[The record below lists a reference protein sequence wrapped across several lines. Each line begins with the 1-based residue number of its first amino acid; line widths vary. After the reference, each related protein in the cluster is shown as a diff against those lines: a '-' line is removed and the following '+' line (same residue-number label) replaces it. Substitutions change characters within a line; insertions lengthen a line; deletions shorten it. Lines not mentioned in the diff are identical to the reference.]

1 MQSARGGNQVYT
13 ARMKNSPFFPCLIA
27 LLAVFAAVG
36 AHASPADPAPSGAS
50 DAFSRYQKPASG
62 EFVLYRDRSWKQP
75 TWVGFL
81 MYDENT
87 YGALLV
93 TPASGTR
100 VTILFRVET
109 ADDRMI
115 LVGQKN
121 ILKPRQEDVP
131 AVNYLM
137 GLLPD
142 IYAWR
147 QAARGSGAKDGGLNA
162 ARDSSSLLPPA
173 FSTKSD
179 IASFGGAVTL
189 TWAPE
194 VTVFNLHSIRQSDG
208 TPMLTLERMGRIS
221 PDGGNDFFTF
231 DPPGDPA
238 AGVALSVSATRARE
252 SKIVDGVRLNLDD
265 QWTMIADNTFF
276 LGNAALLVVDT
287 LDLRLLEI
295 PAEGLPLSLAR
306 RFSASSGSVWADPAE
321 FSIAGTAARF
331 RISGLFRDSESG
343 RVNRDIKLCIPS
355 PDGRRCTV
363 VSLSVSETAYKA
375 NQVYFDSLF

>member
-1 MQSARGGNQVYT
+1 
-13 ARMKNSPFFPCLIA
+13 MKNGPFIPCLIA
-27 LLAVFAAVG
+27 CLAVFIAAG
-36 AHASPADPAPSGAS
+36 AYASPADSAPSGAP
-50 DAFSRYQKPASG
+50 DAFLRYQKPASG

-100 VTILFRVET
+100 VTILFRVVT

-142 IYAWR
+142 IYSWR
-147 QAARGSGAKDGGLNA
+147 QAARKSAAANAVPGEGRDPSG
-162 ARDSSSLLPPA
+162 LLPPA
-173 FSTKSD
+173 FSTGHD

-189 TWAPE
+189 SWAPE
-194 VTVFNLHSIRQSDG
+194 VTVFNLHSIRQTGG

-221 PDGGNDFFTF
+221 PDGGDEFFAF
-231 DPPGDPA
+231 NPPGYPA
-238 AGVALSVSATRARE
+238 AGVSLSVPADRTREA
-252 SKIVDGVRLNLDD
+252 KTVDGVRLSLDD

-295 PAEGLPLSLAR
+295 SADDLPLSLAR

-321 FSIAGTAARF
+321 FSITGTASRF
-331 RISGLFRDSESG
+331 RIAGLFRDAESG
-343 RVNRDIKLCIPS
+343 RLNRDVKLCIPS
-355 PDGRRCTV
+355 PDGHRCTV
-363 VSLSVSETAYKA
+363 VSLSVSDTAYEA
-375 NQVYFDSLF
+375 NRSYFDSLF